1 MPDNDDPSEGR
12 VNSTNP
18 ARSALWELKSRL
30 MRRAFDG
37 ESRHTPA
44 EMILL
49 IQWRLSASN
58 IAVEHRKLLDA
69 INPFGME
76 NQPRSVMM
84 LNRLA
89 QEHEK
94 DGSGVMQRFEYNPA
108 NVPAPTTLQ

>member
-1 MPDNDDPSEGR
+1 MPDDYTPSEGR
-12 VNSTNP
+12 VGTGTT
-18 ARSALWELKSRL
+18 ARGALWELKSRL

-37 ESRHTPA
+37 QSRHTPA

-58 IAVEHRKLLDA
+58 IRDNHQKLLDSL
-69 INPFGME
+69 NPFGIE

-94 DGSGVMQRFEYNPA
+94 DGHAVIQRFEYNPA
-108 NVPAPTTLQ
+108 NVPAPATLQ